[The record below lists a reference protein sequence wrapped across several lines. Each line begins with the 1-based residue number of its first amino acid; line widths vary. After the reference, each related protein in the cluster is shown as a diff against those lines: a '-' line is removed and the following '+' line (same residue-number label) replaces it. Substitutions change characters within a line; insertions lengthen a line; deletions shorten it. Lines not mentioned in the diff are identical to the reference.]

1 LKVKKKKRLFKKINY
16 YKNDKKLNEEVKNN
30 NISNKNDEYEYAKS
44 LNVKN
49 EENKMREIDKSQ
61 CSNKIQKEEE
71 IKFIKNKIPDKKKY
85 VNNYVYNPE
94 REKNTDRELD
104 LGFLPK
110 EFLYNDKSYK
120 NSKTNLLAAI
130 EILEKAQDN
139 KNHLEK
145 KEEKQDKGFWS
156 LLNPFKCGQ
165 NS

>member
-1 LKVKKKKRLFKKINY
+1 
-16 YKNDKKLNEEVKNN
+16 
-30 NISNKNDEYEYAKS
+30 
-44 LNVKN
+44 
-49 EENKMREIDKSQ
+49 MREIDKSQ

-145 KEEKQDKGFWS
+145 KKEEKQDKGFWS

>member
-1 LKVKKKKRLFKKINY
+1 MT
-16 YKNDKKLNEEVKNN
+16 KKLNEEVKNN

-145 KEEKQDKGFWS
+145 KKKKNKIKVFG
-156 LLNPFKCGQ
+156 LY
-165 NS
+165 